1 MRSFFMSSLQAWSQY
16 SGAITVKLGSP
27 LLGGSTRSATLPAV
41 FAAAVLRAS
50 GFFATVFLAAGFF
63 MLVAIR

>member
-1 MRSFFMSSLQAWSQY
+1 
-16 SGAITVKLGSP
+16 
-27 LLGGSTRSATLPAV
+27 LGGSARSAALTAD